1 MTAAGG
7 RAATPA
13 GQLTPAQKRVVAE
26 FARGG
31 NREDVAARLRLS
43 IHTVKAHLRKASK
56 RMGAT
61 STAHL
66 VALAIAHRL
75 IPAGTALP
83 NGAAHTATKTT
94 PGGTR

>member
-1 MTAAGG
+1 
-7 RAATPA
+7 
-13 GQLTPAQKRVVAE
+13 
-26 FARGG
+26 
-31 NREDVAARLRLS
+31 
-43 IHTVKAHLRKASK
+43 
-56 RMGAT
+56 MGAT

-83 NGAAHTATKTT
+83 HDAAPVTIKTT